1 MRTEMWSVWL
11 TWKFGNHCLVFLNNI
26 SSSCRIECVAN
37 AQRIASR
44 AAPMRQFFQPG
55 PPALSLPLLI
65 DWQAF
70 CSPVQPTECLLVRK
84 CVNLQGNL
92 ICVCGLCEGTWIL
105 NGNFDS
111 LREIPMNYELYLCI
125 LPISI
130 LFVTVGIPN
139 LINYIYISYMC
150 VCVLSV
156 LLLWRFVCTNRSKT
170 AQKTKWKWHNN
181 WGWGINMKYPPNP
194 SISCTHKSSI

>member
-1 MRTEMWSVWL
+1 MRTKMWSVWL
-11 TWKFGNHCLVFLNNI
+11 TWKFGNHCLVFFLKTI
-26 SSSCRIECVAN
+26 LRRVAASN
-37 AQRIASR
+37 VWQMRNESRQELRPCDNFSSR
-44 AAPMRQFFQPG
+44 AHP
-55 PPALSLPLLI
+55 LSLPLLI

-70 CSPVQPTECLLVRK
+70 CSPVRPTECLLVRK

-139 LINYIYISYMC
+139 LINYIYISYVC

-156 LLLWRFVCTNRSKT
+156 LFLWRCLYK
-170 AQKTKWKWHNN
+170 
-181 WGWGINMKYPPNP
+181 
-194 SISCTHKSSI
+194 SIKNSPKN

>member
-1 MRTEMWSVWL
+1 MSGKCATNRVKSCAHATIFPAGPTRSLSPSLSV
-11 TWKFGNHCLVFLNNI
+11 
-26 SSSCRIECVAN
+26 S
-37 AQRIASR
+37 
-44 AAPMRQFFQPG
+44 
-55 PPALSLPLLI
+55 LLI
-65 DWQAF
+65 DWQAL
-70 CSPVQPTECLLVRK
+70 CSPVRPTECLLVRK

-130 LFVTVGIPN
+130 LFVTVCIPN
-139 LINYIYISYMC
+139 LINLYIYHIYVC

-170 AQKTKWKWHNN
+170 AQKLSESGAITEGGGSTWNIPPILQLAVH
-181 WGWGINMKYPPNP
+181 INQAY
-194 SISCTHKSSI
+194 SCLVLRKLSTSLPRFELKILCHR

>member
-1 MRTEMWSVWL
+1 MEIRESL
-11 TWKFGNHCLVFLNNI
+11 FSFFFENNI

-55 PPALSLPLLI
+55 PPALSPYPSLSLPLLI

-70 CSPVQPTECLLVRK
+70 CSPVRPTECLLVRK

-111 LREIPMNYELYLCI
+111 LREIPMNYELYLCV
-125 LPISI
+125 LAISI

-139 LINYIYISYMC
+139 LINYIYIYISYVC